1 MIKEEGMAQLFA
13 RSSFSSGETPE
24 VKKQHSGHAAKLP
37 LDLTVSRLAKEH
49 CMNKDISM
57 NPEKETGTRDTT
69 YNLISVAYHAL
80 QGAENYS
87 LYAQDAQENGNSE
100 AERFFKE
107 CQEEEKRRA
116 DKAKKLLKKQ
126 LEMHE

>member
-1 MIKEEGMAQLFA
+1 
-13 RSSFSSGETPE
+13 
-24 VKKQHSGHAAKLP
+24 
-37 LDLTVSRLAKEH
+37 
-49 CMNKDISM
+49 MNKDLPM
-57 NPEKETGTRDTT
+57 DPEKATGTRDTT

-87 LYAQDAQENGNSE
+87 LYAQDAQQNGNSE

-116 DKAKKLLKKQ
+116 EKAKKLLKKQ
-126 LEMHE
+126 LEMHD